1 MGVCPAVNSTLRK
14 QYNGIY
20 ERGSNSVV
28 ECLPSKQ
35 GVAGS
40 NPVSRSIPSSSK
52 IHFGSRRN
60 SEFGSFFGTHD
71 RSGLRVGFAHVSQPD
86 DFVRSGI
93 LRER

>member
-40 NPVSRSIPSSSK
+40 NPVSRSTVSIKLQDPASDHVE
-52 IHFGSRRN
+52 I
-60 SEFGSFFGTHD
+60 SEF
-71 RSGLRVGFAHVSQPD
+71 RSLFRYVMTDPDCDVPVLRT
-86 DFVRSGI
+86 
-93 LRER
+93 